1 MSNLSN
7 AKMFCNLCGLLT
19 ISPED
24 QASKVEI
31 GVCRSCEL
39 SFFQPMRKDWE
50 AGWRPDKKEVKLK
63 TKEVEKSIYSILTQL
78 NNYI

>member
-1 MSNLSN
+1 
-7 AKMFCNLCGLLT
+7 MFCSLCDLLT
-19 ISPED
+19 ISAED
-24 QASKVEI
+24 QLSKSEI

-50 AGWRPDKKEVKLK
+50 AGWRPDSKEVKLK
-63 TKEVEKSIYSILTQL
+63 TREVEKSIYSILTQL